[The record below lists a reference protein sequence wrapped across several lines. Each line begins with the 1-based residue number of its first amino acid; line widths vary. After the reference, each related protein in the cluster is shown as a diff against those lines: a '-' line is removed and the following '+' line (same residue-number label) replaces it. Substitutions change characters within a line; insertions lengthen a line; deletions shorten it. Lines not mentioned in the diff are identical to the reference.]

1 MYDPEQWN
9 FETLIDMINASEC
22 REDDEEFKNAID
34 LEFEIVECWLNGTE
48 HSDPEVMADYAD
60 LFETEPDAEQ
70 RRLGAFALKQ
80 FKAYKLA
87 AGKTAK
93 SILISCST
101 RLAPFAIDEVLEIT

>member
-60 LFETEPDAEQ
+60 L
-70 RRLGAFALKQ
+70 LKQ
-80 FKAYKLA
+80 NPMPNNGAWVLLHSNNSRRISSLP
-87 AGKTAK
+87 AK
-93 SILISCST
+93 
-101 RLAPFAIDEVLEIT
+101 RLSLS